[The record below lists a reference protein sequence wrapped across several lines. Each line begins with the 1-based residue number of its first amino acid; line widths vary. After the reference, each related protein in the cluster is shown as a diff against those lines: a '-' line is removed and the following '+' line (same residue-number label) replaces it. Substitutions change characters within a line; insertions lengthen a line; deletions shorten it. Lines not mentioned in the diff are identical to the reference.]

1 MSVDDELEHLQS
13 IAAFATL
20 ERSKLKLLAF
30 ASALVE
36 FQAGD
41 ILFRQGDVGDSVYVL
56 MRGEAHVL
64 IDRPDRQILVAEI
77 GADDVIGET
86 AALCNVPRTATV
98 MATTDLQA
106 LVLPKDVFLR
116 LVAEAPTVGLEFMR
130 LMADRFTRTVDRL
143 LTGI

>member
-20 ERSKLKLLAF
+20 ERSRLKLLAF

-36 FQAGD
+36 FQAGE
-41 ILFRQGDVGDSVYVL
+41 ILFRQGEAGDSVYVVL
-56 MRGEAHVL
+56 RGQAHVL
-64 IDRPDRQILVAEI
+64 IDRPDRQIVVAEI
-77 GADDVIGET
+77 GPDDVIGET
-86 AALCNVPRTATV
+86 AALCDVPRTATV
-98 MATTDLQA
+98 VAVTDLQT

-116 LVAEAPTVGLEFMR
+116 LVAETPSVGLEFMR
-130 LMADRFTRTVDRL
+130 LMAGRFTRTVDRL